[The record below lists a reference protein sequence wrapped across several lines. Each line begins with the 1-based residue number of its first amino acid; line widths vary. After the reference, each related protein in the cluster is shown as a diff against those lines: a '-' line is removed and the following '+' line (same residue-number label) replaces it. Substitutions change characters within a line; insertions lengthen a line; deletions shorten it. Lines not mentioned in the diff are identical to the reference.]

1 MVTIKLAFRN
11 IMGAGLRTWLN
22 IFILSVAFVSLIWII
37 GLINGVYDQME
48 QDTIRTELGGGQF
61 WHREYDPYDPLTLVD
76 AHGALPAG
84 IGRMVTSGNAVPILV
99 TAGAIFPEGRM
110 QSVLIKGI
118 PPRQA
123 VLSLPT
129 GSLANTVE
137 GSIPAFIGSR
147 MASQSRLRKG
157 DCVTARW
164 RDVNGTFDAVD
175 VCVADIMYTTNPAVD
190 LGQIWIPLQNLRE
203 MLQAPDEATLLVI
216 SEAPEILPADRE
228 WIYHSLEELISF
240 ITEAFKMDAGSTY
253 GFVGLVLAMA
263 LLAIFDTQAL
273 AIFRRRK
280 EMGTLMALGMAR
292 GTVIRLFTIEGSLHG
307 ALALLLGSLY
317 GIPLLLLTAKKGI
330 PLPDMGEAVGIAMPT
345 TMYPT
350 YGLPLW
356 VGATLLVLISVTAVS
371 YLPTRKISKLRPTDA
386 IRGKLS

>member
-1 MVTIKLAFRN
+1 
-11 IMGAGLRTWLN
+11 MGAGLRTWLN

-37 GLINGVYDQME
+37 GLVNGVYDQME

-76 AHGALPAG
+76 AHGSLPAN
-84 IGRMVTSGNAVPILV
+84 IGRMVRSGIAVPILI

-118 PPRQA
+118 PPNQA

-129 GSLANTVE
+129 GSLANTSDE
-137 GSIPAFIGSR
+137 GIPAFIGSR
-147 MASQSRLRKG
+147 MASQSRLEKG

-164 RDVNGTFDAVD
+164 RDIHGTFDAVD
-175 VCVADIMYTTNPAVD
+175 VCVADIVYTTNPAVD
-190 LGQIWIPLQNLRE
+190 LGQIWIPLQNLQE
-203 MLQAPDEATLLVI
+203 MLLAPDEATLLVV
-216 SEAPEILPADRE
+216 SRAPEILPADGE
-228 WIYHSLEELISF
+228 WVYHSLEELISF
-240 ITEAFKMDAGSTY
+240 ITEAFKMDAGSTF

-292 GTVIRLFTIEGSLHG
+292 SGVIRLFTIEGSLHG
-307 ALALLLGSLY
+307 ALALLLGSFY

-330 PLPDMGEAVGIAMPT
+330 PLPDMGEAFGYAMPT
-345 TMYPT
+345 TMYPI

-356 VGATLLVLISVTAVS
+356 VGASLLVLISVTAVS
-371 YLPTRKISKLRPTDA
+371 YLPTRKISKLHPTDA
-386 IRGKLS
+386 IRGRLVSSGPRKSA